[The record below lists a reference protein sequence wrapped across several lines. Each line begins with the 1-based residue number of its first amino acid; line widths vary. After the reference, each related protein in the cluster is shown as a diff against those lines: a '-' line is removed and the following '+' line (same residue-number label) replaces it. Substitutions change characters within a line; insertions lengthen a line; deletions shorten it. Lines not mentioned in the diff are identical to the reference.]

1 MSDTLFSAK
10 GISKRYSDASNTL
23 DILKSVDITIKASE
37 KVAIL
42 GASGS
47 GKSTLL
53 HILGTLDYPDEGEVY
68 YQNQALFAKS
78 KRQQAKFRNE
88 ELGFV
93 YQFHH
98 LLPEFSAEENV
109 AMPLFI
115 KGVSERAALDEARS
129 LLERVGLENRYK
141 HYPHQ
146 LSGGERQRV
155 AIARALIAKPSMIF
169 ADEPTGNLDDTNT
182 DLIYELIETI
192 NKEFQTSFLLV
203 THDVNL
209 AHKMDRVLR
218 LEMGKLIQEKA
229 AP

>member
-1 MSDTLFSAK
+1 MVDILFNAQK
-10 GISKRYSDASNTL
+10 ISKCYRDASNTL
-23 DILKSVDITIKASE
+23 DILKSVDLSISKSE

-53 HILGTLDYPDEGEVY
+53 HILGTLDQPDSGEVY
-68 YQNQALFAKS
+68 FKQEALFQKS
-78 KRQQAKFRNE
+78 KKQQAQFRNR

-98 LLPEFSAEENV
+98 LLPEFNAEENV

-115 KGVSERAALDEARS
+115 QGQGNKVALSKARD
-129 LLERVGLENRYK
+129 LLDRVGLAQRCQ
-141 HYPHQ
+141 HQPHQ

-155 AIARALIAKPSMIF
+155 AIARALVSNPSMIF
-169 ADEPTGNLDDTNT
+169 ADEPTGNLDDENT
-182 DLIYELIETI
+182 ELIYQLIEDI
-192 NKEFQTSFLLV
+192 NKEFATSFLLV
-203 THDVNL
+203 THDIAL

-218 LEMGKLIQEKA
+218 LEKGSLCQVTKSV
-229 AP
+229 